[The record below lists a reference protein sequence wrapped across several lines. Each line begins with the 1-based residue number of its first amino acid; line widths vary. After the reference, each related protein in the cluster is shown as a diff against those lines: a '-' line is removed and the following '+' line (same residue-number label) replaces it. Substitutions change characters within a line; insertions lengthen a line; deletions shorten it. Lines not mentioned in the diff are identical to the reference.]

1 MSSVCSNNFCVFCTY
16 DDTFSFVLRRAIIYA
31 SVILCEFV
39 ACMMTASCTS
49 VARAC
54 FSFVLARE
62 SGIQRPVAIHMT
74 STNKLIVV
82 QSDGMVKVS
91 VGRISSLL
99 IPFTALPTG
108 GNHGSFLRVLFS
120 VEF

>member
-1 MSSVCSNNFCVFCTY
+1 MSSVCSNNLCVFCTY
-16 DDTFSFVLRRAIIYA
+16 DDTFSFVLGRAIIYA
-31 SVILCEFV
+31 SVILCESV
-39 ACMMTASCTS
+39 ACMMTTSCTS
-49 VARAC
+49 VAPAC

-99 IPFTALPTG
+99 DSIHCIA
-108 GNHGSFLRVLFS
+108 HWRESR
-120 VEF
+120 